1 MKNFYYFYYY
11 YLFQVLLSINFVGHP
26 QQEVY

>member
-26 QQEVY
+26 QQEVN